1 MNSND
6 GTLLIGII
14 DGKNTV
20 SGKPEIAGI
29 EQDEYK
35 DDDKY
40 MRDINRAIKNAF
52 GQSAASLVTMSIQEI
67 NGKKVC
73 RIDSRKS
80 KVPVYCDMK
89 LYDKPEHKKIDQ
101 TKVKGVPYIRTGA
114 DNEQPETF
122 EAWGDWLEEHFG
134 YKSKV

>member
-29 EQDEYK
+29 EKDEYK

-40 MRDINRAIKNAF
+40 RREINRAIKNAF
-52 GQSAASLVTMSIQEI
+52 GQAAASLITMDIHEI
-67 NGKKVC
+67 NGIKVC
-73 RIDSRKS
+73 RIDCRKS

-89 LYDKPEHKKIDQ
+89 LYDKTENKKIDQ
-101 TKVKGVPYIRTGA
+101 TKVKGIPYLRTGA

-122 EAWGDWLEEHFG
+122 EAWGEWLEGHFDL
-134 YKSKV
+134 KSKI